1 MKTVGRVGIVM
12 MAATVPLLGG
22 CADKHLTIDLG
33 SGVTMKLAR
42 IEAGTFLM
50 GSKHPSKNEGPQYE
64 MTIGKPF
71 YMGAT
76 EVTQAQWQAVMNT
89 QPWQGNGRARRQDD
103 HAAASDISWHDA
115 TAFCTALSAK
125 TGRTVRLPTEG
136 EWEYACRAGTTT
148 VYSFNNRG
156 RSPISE

>member
-1 MKTVGRVGIVM
+1 
-12 MAATVPLLGG
+12 
-22 CADKHLTIDLG
+22 
-33 SGVTMKLAR
+33 MKLVH

-50 GSKHPSKNEGPQYE
+50 GSKHRSKSEGPQPE
-64 MTIGKPF
+64 VTIDRPF

-76 EVTQAQWQAVMNT
+76 EVTQARWQAVMNT
-89 QPWQGNGRARRQDD
+89 QPWAGQDNVKPEAD
-103 HAAASDISWHDA
+103 HAAASFISWHDA